1 MPTLKAVLHRDF
13 GRFGTATAPTVWP
26 ATTIVPTMQSISGKP
41 LWARDSIILD
51 TGTMLE
57 QLGLFGLFLGCALS
71 ATIIPFSS
79 EALLAGALL
88 LNDRL
93 WLVVFV
99 AAAGNKLG
107 GMFSFMLGWLCKWD
121 WLEKYLK
128 VNRQKLDRM
137 HSAVSRYGYLA
148 ALFAW
153 LPVVGDLIAIAMGL
167 LRLRPLPTAVLMFI
181 GKLARYIVVAGIV
194 NLF

>member
-1 MPTLKAVLHRDF
+1 MF
-13 GRFGTATAPTVWP
+13 
-26 ATTIVPTMQSISGKP
+26 
-41 LWARDSIILD
+41 
-51 TGTMLE
+51 E

-88 LNDRL
+88 LNDKT
-93 WLVVFV
+93 WLVVLV
-99 AAAGNKLG
+99 AAAGNTLG
-107 GMFSFMLGWLCKWD
+107 GMVSFLLGWLCKWD

-128 VNRQKLDRM
+128 VNREKLDKM
-137 HSAVSRYGYLA
+137 HSVVSRYGYPA

-167 LRLRPLPTAVLMFI
+167 LRLNPWITAILMFV
-181 GKLARYIVVAGIV
+181 GKFIRYLVVVGIV

>member
-1 MPTLKAVLHRDF
+1 MF
-13 GRFGTATAPTVWP
+13 
-26 ATTIVPTMQSISGKP
+26 
-41 LWARDSIILD
+41 
-51 TGTMLE
+51 E

-88 LNDRL
+88 LNDKT
-93 WLVVFV
+93 WLVVLV
-99 AAAGNKLG
+99 AAAGNTLG
-107 GMFSFMLGWLCKWD
+107 GMVSFLLGWLCKWD

-128 VNRQKLDRM
+128 VNREKLDKM
-137 HSAVSRYGYLA
+137 HSVVSRYGYPA

-167 LRLRPLPTAVLMFI
+167 LRLNPWITAVLMFV
-181 GKLARYIVVAGIV
+181 GKFIRYLVVVGIV

>member
-1 MPTLKAVLHRDF
+1 MASPV
-13 GRFGTATAPTVWP
+13 GTANAPTVWP
-26 ATTIVPTMQSISGKP
+26 ATTIVPRMPSISAKP
-41 LWARDSIILD
+41 LLARDSIILD
-51 TGTMLE
+51 IGKMLE

-79 EALLAGALL
+79 EALLTGALL

-99 AAAGNKLG
+99 AAAGNTLG
-107 GMFSFMLGWLCKWD
+107 GMVSFLLGWLCKWD

-137 HSAVSRYGYLA
+137 HSAVSRYGYPA

-181 GKLARYIVVAGIV
+181 GKLARYIVVAGIF
-194 NLF
+194 NMF